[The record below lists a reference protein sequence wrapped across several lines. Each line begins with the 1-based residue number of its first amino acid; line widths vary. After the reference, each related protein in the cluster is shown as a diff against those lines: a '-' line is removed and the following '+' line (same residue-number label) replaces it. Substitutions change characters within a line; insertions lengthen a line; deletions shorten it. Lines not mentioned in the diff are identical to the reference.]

1 MGIASLA
8 FAGITSAT
16 QIAKIAAQK
25 FGGTAGT
32 PDTPQPQVSTGAMP
46 RTPSFNMVG
55 GSTGNQ
61 IAEIG
66 KKPVKAFVVS
76 GEVTTAQQLERNAVS
91 EASI

>member
-1 MGIASLA
+1 
-8 FAGITSAT
+8 
-16 QIAKIAAQK
+16 
-25 FGGTAGT
+25 
-32 PDTPQPQVSTGAMP
+32 MP

-66 KKPVKAFVVS
+66 KTPVKAFVVS